1 MNYGIANKNTILINE
16 DANTTKSRYGAVE
29 FTTFRRFATRAAARN
44 YKRTRK
50 NPSQY
55 SIIQLATNT
64 IVR

>member
-1 MNYGIANKNTILINE
+1 MNYAIANKNTILIDDN
-16 DANTTKSRYGAVE
+16 ANTTKSRYGVVE
-29 FTTFRRFATRAAARN
+29 FTAFRRFTSRAAARN

-50 NPSQY
+50 NPQQY